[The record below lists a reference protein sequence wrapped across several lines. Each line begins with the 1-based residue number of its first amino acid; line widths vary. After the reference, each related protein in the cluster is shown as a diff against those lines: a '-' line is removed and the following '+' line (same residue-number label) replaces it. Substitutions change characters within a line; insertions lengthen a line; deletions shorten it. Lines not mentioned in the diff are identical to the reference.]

1 MATPKKKKPAK
12 PSTNSSLRSLVGADG
27 HHLPKKAEVLRRLG
41 LKKGDMDGV
50 PKVTDRIVAGAGSIA
65 SAIEALRGD
74 DSDDAVAFI
83 ERYDGISKSDMARV
97 SIEEI
102 FTAAGLTARRFVEC
116 VTGALM
122 QQSSDTTKM
131 MIAVAQPRVTEATIK
146 AAVDSIPIM
155 DGEGE
160 IAGYTNGDVKAQELF
175 HKITGAMP
183 TPKGA
188 NLTFN
193 LQQNNATLQ
202 QSKGDGEIEPPQS
215 MDEFL
220 MEMQDVVRPKALM
233 APVEHVTPI
242 NATQVEY
249 IDVEV

>member
-27 HHLPKKAEVLRRLG
+27 HHLPKKAEALKRLG
-41 LKKGDMDGV
+41 LNKGDMDGV
-50 PKVTDRIVAGAGSIA
+50 PKVTDRIIAGAGSVTA
-65 SAIEALRGD
+65 AIEALRGD
-74 DSDDAVAFI
+74 DSDDAVLFI
-83 ERYDGISKSDMARV
+83 QRYDAVSTSDMERV
-97 SIEEI
+97 SLEEI
-102 FTAAGLTARRFVEC
+102 FTAAGLTSRRFVEV

-131 MIAVAQPRVTEATIK
+131 MIAVAQPKVTEATIK
-146 AAVDSIPIM
+146 AATEERPIF
-155 DGEGE
+155 DREGNE
-160 IAGYTNGDVKAQELF
+160 VGSTPGDVKAQELF

-188 NLTFN
+188 SLTFN
-193 LQQNNATLQ
+193 LQKNNATLTQ
-202 QSKGDGEIEPPQS
+202 NKGDGETEPPQS
-215 MDEFL
+215 MDDFL

-233 APVEHVTPI
+233 APVEHVAPI
-242 NATQVEY
+242 NATQVDY